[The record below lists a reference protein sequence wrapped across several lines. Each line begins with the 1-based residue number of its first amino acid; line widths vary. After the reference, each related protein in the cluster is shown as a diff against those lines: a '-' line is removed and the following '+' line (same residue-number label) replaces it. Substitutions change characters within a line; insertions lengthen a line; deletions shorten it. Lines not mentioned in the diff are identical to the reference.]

1 MPFLA
6 PLVGTFGPNLGV
18 CRTSFSFVL
27 FLGFSFDLVCFVSEE
42 EVPLLERM
50 EKGMLTEGV
59 PAGIPRDKSEGEESR
74 GGDHGL
80 PSLLLVVRTSVL

>member
-1 MPFLA
+1 MCGKVYQD
-6 PLVGTFGPNLGV
+6 PLTRWRNATHTGRETLPELEDHHVYE
-18 CRTSFSFVL
+18 SSHM
-27 FLGFSFDLVCFVSEE
+27 SEE

-59 PAGIPRDKSEGEESR
+59 PAGIPRDKSEGEESK

-80 PSLLLVVRTSVL
+80 PSLLLEVRTSVL